1 MYRYKY
7 GYRYIL
13 MDNGM
18 SKKYCFH
25 DLSKMKKG
33 AIHFLTVM
41 ETQISQ
47 VVYFKHIHMVL
58 WNVTVAEKS
67 SGL

>member
-1 MYRYKY
+1 
-7 GYRYIL
+7 
-13 MDNGM
+13 M
-18 SKKYCFH
+18 SKNYCFH

-41 ETQISQ
+41 ETKISQ

-58 WNVTVAEKS
+58 WNVTVAEK
-67 SGL
+67 